1 MRVADVCVTYD
12 KKPEEKIVTKIK
24 PKYNTD
30 KSFEDELT
38 KAVERREDK
47 QRES

>member
-1 MRVADVCVTYD
+1 MRVADVCVKYD
-12 KKPEEKIVTKIK
+12 KKPEDKIVTKIK
-24 PKYNTD
+24 PKDNTD

>member
-24 PKYNTD
+24 PKDNTE
-30 KSFEDELT
+30 KSFEDELA
-38 KAVERREDK
+38 KAQERRKDTH
-47 QRES
+47 RES